1 METRQLDFTQPAET
15 HETVKI
21 PYVLKDRLLMEQG
34 EFNGEFYPIEAIL
47 RASSQFDNLPMY
59 LGHTPDANVKIRS
72 AVGIVKNPEI
82 RQLGV
87 YGDLHIFDPITAH
100 MHASGVK
107 WGLSPS
113 MKVDPAIIEG
123 KPTIRELELK
133 SLDLVIDPA
142 IKATRLNSQKK
153 MATEKTKEKDDQ
165 DVMRQLNDA
174 IGALTE
180 KIDALQKEVE
190 ALKEAGGSPAG
201 EKAPPAEPAQ
211 RGPDGGEAEL
221 GQLEGGDDSTG
232 KQARELASTRKVGE
246 FKDRSLDT
254 DTDVDAGFLRMLE
267 NKHPI
272 Q

>member
-72 AVGIVKNPEI
+72 AVGIVKNPEM

-180 KIDALQKEVE
+180 KIDALTKEVE
-190 ALKEAGGSPAG
+190 ALKEKSASPPSG
-201 EKAPPAEPAQ
+201 ENSGENAQ
-211 RGPDGGEAEL
+211 ESGEAQL
-221 GQLEGGDDSTG
+221 GQLEGGNDSTG